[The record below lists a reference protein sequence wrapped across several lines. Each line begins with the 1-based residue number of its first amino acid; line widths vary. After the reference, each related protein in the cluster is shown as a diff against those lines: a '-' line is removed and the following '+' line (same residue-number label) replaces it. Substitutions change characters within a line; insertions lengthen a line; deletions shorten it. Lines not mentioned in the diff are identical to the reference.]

1 MTMLLYPPVQPVYAQ
16 PPQNAYQPY
25 GYGQAPVQQFYPS
38 APESASSVPPQQ
50 PAYQQPLQSPS
61 VLSEPE
67 NTPLVPGVPEAPTG
81 QSLPLRNRKRI
92 PKISRKNKC
101 GIFPVFTPERS
112 LQVYLSRQGPF
123 MLWRVRQKKTGWRC
137 QPVLVFF
144 VNKAQTMVR
153 TRIIASRFS
162 NAETASAVT
171 SPETSRMV

>member
-1 MTMLLYPPVQPVYAQ
+1 MRSLHRTPTSPMDMVRLLC
-16 PPQNAYQPY
+16 
-25 GYGQAPVQQFYPS
+25 
-38 APESASSVPPQQ
+38 SSSIRR
-50 PAYQQPLQSPS
+50 PLKARLRSRLSSRPTSSRCSRHPFCRSPRILL
-61 VLSEPE
+61 LSREFQK
-67 NTPLVPGVPEAPTG
+67 LRRG

-101 GIFPVFTPERS
+101 GIFPVFTPERP